1 MFVLHLSWNFLK
13 NNSGSAFSR
22 LTVWLAIIGIF
33 LGVMTLNV
41 VSSVM
46 NGFQSEMQSKLF
58 GITEHVVV
66 RFYEPQ
72 PLDKDK
78 SYLQQISQVK
88 RSAPFLFSGGILK
101 HQSQVL
107 PVVLLGIAPE
117 AVNYEHL
124 LKNSEDLQI
133 LTPGS
138 FQILLGAD
146 LARSLYLNKND
157 KPFLLTA
164 PTDGQLLSAVNLKRL
179 QFTKAVEFKTAKRLE
194 ERLAFMHIQDLQV
207 ITGVEG
213 KVSGYNL
220 HLYDLYDAPIVK
232 KQIHPHFA
240 GRAHVSDWT
249 EQYAELFSALR
260 LQKTA
265 MSALLAMIII
275 IALFN
280 LTTGQVMLVNDR
292 KSSIAVLITC
302 GISPRQLVG
311 IFFAQGLLIA
321 SVGIVLG
328 TIAGY
333 FVAGNI
339 SQWVSAIEYYFR
351 VTLISNKVYLL
362 DYLPSKFLISDSIFI
377 AVGTVAMS
385 IISCIYPAYLAQKTL
400 PAKVLRYE

>member
-1 MFVLHLSWNFLK
+1 
-13 NNSGSAFSR
+13 
-22 LTVWLAIIGIF
+22 
-33 LGVMTLNV
+33 MTLNV

-72 PLDKDK
+72 PLDEDK
-78 SYLQQISQVK
+78 RYLQQISQVK

-107 PVVLLGIAPE
+107 PVVLLGIEPE
-117 AVNYEHL
+117 PVNYEHL

-133 LTPGS
+133 LTPRS

-164 PTDGQLLSAVNLKRL
+164 PTDGQLLSTVNLKRL
-179 QFTKAVEFKTAKRLE
+179 QFTKAVEFKTAKQLE
-194 ERLAFMHIQDLQV
+194 ERLAFMHIHDLQV

-220 HLYDLYDAPIVK
+220 HLHDLYDAPIVK

-240 GRAHVSDWT
+240 GRAHISDWT
-249 EQYAELFSALR
+249 GNIRNFSALR

-328 TIAGY
+328 TLAGY
-333 FVAGNI
+333 FVADHI

-362 DYLPSKFLISDSIFI
+362 DYLPSKFLISDSLFI
-377 AVGTVAMS
+377 ALGTIAMS
-385 IISCIYPAYLAQKTL
+385 IVSCIYPAYLAQKTL